1 MNAQNRT
8 SGFGAFW
15 YGAFGALQWRLLLL
29 WVLGLCLPTAIVAI
43 PFWRA
48 LAGQVDYSVRAGEWA
63 TRLDVGALY
72 DLIAAMQQ
80 AGYMLSGGVL
90 LGLAVTALLSPWL
103 TGMSVVAARSPR
115 PLGFSALLQGGLGE
129 YGRMFRLM
137 LWSVLPMGLA
147 LAAIAGMMSW
157 SEGKAEQAVLESAA
171 DSAGNIAL
179 LVGGFA
185 FVLMHATVEAARAQ
199 FAADAQLRSAIRAW
213 WRGLKLVLRRPF
225 STLGVYVL
233 LTALGLLLA
242 ALFAW
247 GRINVL
253 PLGAMGIFFGLL
265 LTQAGSAALGWMR
278 SARLFAL
285 MKLVAR

>member
-1 MNAQNRT
+1 MNAQERT

-29 WVLGLCLPTAIVAI
+29 WVLGLCVPTAIVAI

-48 LAGQVDYSVRAGEWA
+48 LAGQIDHSVHAGEWLA
-63 TRLDVGALY
+63 RLDLGALY
-72 DLIAAMQQ
+72 DAIPAMQQ
-80 AGYMLSGGVL
+80 AGYTLNSGFM
-90 LGLAVTALLSPWL
+90 LGLAITVMLSPWL

-115 PLGFSALLQGGLGE
+115 PLGFAALLQGGLGE

-137 LWSVLPMGLA
+137 LWSVLPLALA
-147 LAAIAGMMSW
+147 LAAIGGMLSW
-157 SEGKAEQAVLESAA
+157 AADKGDHAILESEAEHA
-171 DSAGNIAL
+171 SRIAL
-179 LVGGFA
+179 LVGVFA

-225 STLGVYVL
+225 STLGVYVV
-233 LTALGLLLA
+233 LTALGLLAA
-242 ALFAW
+242 ALFGW

-253 PLGAMGIFFGLL
+253 PLGATGIVLGLL